1 MPRRINLV
9 PQSERA
15 RTTTNYGVLGF
26 VAAVIVVVFALGLG
40 YYLFSN
46 TLSDREEDLR
56 QLKQETQRLQAQVN
70 ALAKYGELDAER
82 KRVEE
87 VVKAAYAGRTIV
99 SEILD
104 KLSLVVPENVWLDS
118 MEISTADPGAEGLGS
133 FAISG
138 NTYGFEDVAQLLV
151 RLQLVNAFSDIS
163 LDSAGQSSAN
173 TDPAKDV
180 KGFSIGASV
189 KNTQAEDVPLPM
201 SQVEVEGL

>member
-1 MPRRINLV
+1 MARRINLV

-15 RTTTNYGVLGF
+15 RTTTNYGMLGF

-70 ALAKYGELDAER
+70 ALAKYGDLDTER

-87 VVKAAYAGRTIV
+87 VVKAAYAGRTLV
-99 SEILD
+99 SELLD

-138 NTYGFEDVAQLLV
+138 STYTFEDVAQLLV
-151 RLQLVNAFSDIS
+151 RLQLVNALADIS
-163 LDSAGQSSAN
+163 LGSAGRSGGSDSAE
-173 TDPAKDV
+173 DV

-189 KNTQAEDVPLPM
+189 KNTQPEDVPLPM